1 MGSTAAQGWYL
12 FLFLV
17 GFTLGPAG
25 LVALGWPV
33 AIIGFV
39 MIAASLVGFHA
50 IKGPPTSDTE
60 GTAHAGVPLGTARR
74 TGQHQMLAT
83 SEAGRRI

>member
-25 LVALGWPV
+25 LFALGWPV
-33 AIIGFV
+33 A
-39 MIAASLVGFHA
+39 LVGFALLAGSFAGFRA
-50 IKGPPTSDTE
+50 IKSPEAPGVRSSEPTPAASM
-60 GTAHAGVPLGTARR
+60 LSARPGK
-74 TGQHQMLAT
+74 TH
-83 SEAGRRI
+83 

>member
-25 LVALGWPV
+25 LAALGWPV

-39 MIAASLVGFHA
+39 MIAASLAGFHA
-50 IKGPPTSDTE
+50 IKEPS
-60 GTAHAGVPLGTARR
+60 H
-74 TGQHQMLAT
+74 
-83 SEAGRRI
+83 I

>member
-25 LVALGWPV
+25 LVALGWPI

-39 MIAASLVGFHA
+39 MMAASLAGFHA
-50 IKGPPTSDTE
+50 IKGSPPIRD
-60 GTAHAGVPLGTARR
+60 
-74 TGQHQMLAT
+74 
-83 SEAGRRI
+83 